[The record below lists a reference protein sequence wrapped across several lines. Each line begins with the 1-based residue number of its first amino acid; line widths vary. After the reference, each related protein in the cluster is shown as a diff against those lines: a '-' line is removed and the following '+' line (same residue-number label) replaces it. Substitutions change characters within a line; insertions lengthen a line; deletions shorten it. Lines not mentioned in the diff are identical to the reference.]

1 MIEKKELENK
11 RKPDSP
17 LLREEIFSLIVKVM
31 ITIASVYVVLTFVY
45 GVTRYTEDSMSPAVK
60 AGDVLLYYRLNKNY
74 VASDVLALEYEGEVQ
89 TRRVVAI
96 EGDTVDITEEGV
108 IINGNLQVETQ
119 IYDETLPYVKGIDYP
134 VKIGTGQVFV
144 LGDKRT
150 VAVDSR
156 VYGPIDVNDSLGK
169 VITIL
174 RRRNI

>member
-1 MIEKKELENK
+1 
-11 RKPDSP
+11 
-17 LLREEIFSLIVKVM
+17 
-31 ITIASVYVVLTFVY
+31 
-45 GVTRYTEDSMSPAVK
+45 
-60 AGDVLLYYRLNKNY
+60 
-74 VASDVLALEYEGEVQ
+74 
-89 TRRVVAI
+89 
-96 EGDTVDITEEGV
+96 TEEGV